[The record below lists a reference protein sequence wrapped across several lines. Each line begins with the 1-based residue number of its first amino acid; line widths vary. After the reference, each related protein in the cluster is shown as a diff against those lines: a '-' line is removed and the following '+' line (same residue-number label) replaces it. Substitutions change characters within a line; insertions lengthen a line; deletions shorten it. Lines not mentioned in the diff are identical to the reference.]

1 MNQSATVTVAESANA
16 GRYVDVIRVPLTDIE
31 IAEDW
36 NCRKFRASE
45 DLDGN
50 IGFETLVRSIAR
62 EGQHTPVVVRPHPKF
77 GKKKG
82 ALPYQ
87 LVSGFQRCAAI
98 RTLAESSQD
107 TGDLLA
113 EGPDGLSLAQIADL
127 KTENP
132 EVLVFVRPMSEL
144 DRRVQNIAENTQRTN
159 LSIPDIAFSL
169 SELIEIQ
176 PTITAHRLSE
186 ILNVNRSYVG
196 ELRKIVTQLKDVTL
210 PPGTL
215 NKSQDKELT
224 VLDAWRVSPT
234 PPTRSQMLA
243 IAEAPVSTAEKR
255 ELYTMAANVA
265 ASDDGEAKPGGKT
278 RGRGSWAKNAITE
291 IEVIARKLKQLYANG
306 DIGPV
311 TFTSGNADIFLS
323 FVREL
328 PPIKLRT
335 GQTEESGY
343 DERREFLEKL
353 AESAN
358 SAFAE

>member
-1 MNQSATVTVAESANA
+1 MTESAA
-16 GRYVDVIRVPLTDIE
+16 VAKAPTTYVDVIRVPLSDIE
-31 IAEDW
+31 ISEEW
-36 NCRKFRASE
+36 NCRRFRASE

-50 IGFETLVRSIAR
+50 VGFETLVRSIAR
-62 EGQHTPVVVRPHPKF
+62 EGQHTPVVVRPHPKS

-82 ALPYQ
+82 VLPYQ

-98 RTLAESSQD
+98 RTLAESSQE
-107 TGDLLA
+107 TADLLA

-127 KTENP
+127 KTDTP

-159 LSIPDIAFSL
+159 LSMPDIAFSL

-186 ILNVNRSYVG
+186 ILNVNRSYIG

-215 NKSQDKELT
+215 NKSQTEEMT

-265 ASDDGEAKPGGKT
+265 GTESDEKAGGKS

-291 IEVIARKLKQLYANG
+291 IQAIARKLKKLYLNG
-306 DIGPV
+306 DISEV
-311 TFTSGNADIFLS
+311 TFTVGNVDTFLS
-323 FVREL
+323 FTREL
-328 PPIKLRT
+328 PPVKLRT
-335 GQTEESGY
+335 GQTEESGS

-353 AESAN
+353 CDAAN